1 MTERR
6 MMRIGTFLAGT
17 GSNMASWRHP
27 AAVPDAAINLEY
39 YRRLTRRAEE
49 AKLDFAFFGDGLY
62 ISEKSHPNFLN
73 RFEPLTLLAAL
84 AMDTTH
90 IGLAATLSTTY
101 SDPFTVARQFMS
113 IDHISGGRAG
123 WNVVTSPLEGSALNY
138 GKTEGGTAGG
148 FNLEHPAHDL
158 RYRMASEYIEVAKGL
173 WDSWE
178 DDAFIRDRDTGSFI
192 DPDKM
197 HRINHVGE
205 FFSVQGPLNIS
216 RSPQGRPVLIQAGS
230 SEAGRGFA
238 AAIADAVFTGQAT
251 RADAE
256 AFSGDVKGRA
266 KAAGR
271 NPDEV
276 LILPGCSPVVGR
288 TPEEAE
294 AKYREIAG
302 LVEINQALNYMGRFF
317 NDLDFTQYDL
327 DAPFPELGD
336 YGRNGWESSTDSIKK
351 TAREKELTLRE
362 MALRVTTPH
371 HEFIGTPEQ
380 VADTMQDWFESRACD
395 GFMLSGAVLPQG
407 FDDFVDHVLPILK
420 ERGLFRTEYEADTL
434 RGNLGLPKPE
444 NRYAADRIAAPA
456 THAAGD

>member
-1 MTERR
+1 MAKRQK
-6 MMRIGTFLAGT
+6 MRIGVFLAGT

-27 AAVPDAAINLEY
+27 TAVPDAAINLEY
-39 YRRLTRRAEE
+39 YRDLTRRAEE

-62 ISEKSHPNFLN
+62 VSEKSHPNFLN

-113 IDHISGGRAG
+113 IDHISNGRAG

-138 GKTEGGTAGG
+138 SRP
-148 FNLEHPAHDL
+148 EHPAHDL
-158 RYRMASEYIEVAKGL
+158 RYRMAAEYIEIAKGL

-178 DDAFIRDRDTGSFI
+178 DDAFIRDQASNEFI

-197 HRINHVGE
+197 HRLDHAGE

-238 AAIADAVFTGQAT
+238 ATIADAVFTGQAT

-256 AFSGDVKGRA
+256 AFSRDVKGRA
-266 KAAGR
+266 AAAGR
-271 NPDEV
+271 DPDEV
-276 LILPGCSPVVGR
+276 LILPGCSPIVGR
-288 TPEEAE
+288 TLEEAE
-294 AKYREIAG
+294 EKYLEIAG
-302 LVEINQALNYMGRFF
+302 LVDINQALNYLGRYF

-336 YGRNGWESSTDSIKK
+336 FGRNGWESSTDSIKK

-362 MALRVTTPH
+362 MALQVTTGRHP
-371 HEFIGTPEQ
+371 FIGTPTH
-380 VADTMQDWFESRACD
+380 VADTMQEWFESGACD
-395 GFMLSGAVLPQG
+395 GYMLSGAVLPQG
-407 FDDFVDHVLPILK
+407 FNDFVDFVLPILK
-420 ERGLFRTEYEADTL
+420 ERDLFRTEYEADTL
-434 RGNLGLPKPE
+434 RGNLGLPKTE
-444 NRYAADRIAAPA
+444 NRYTAARNKGA
-456 THAAGD
+456 TTKE

>member
-1 MTERR
+1 MANRR
-6 MMRIGTFLAGT
+6 KMRLGVFLAGT

-27 AAVPDAAINLEY
+27 TAVTDAAINLEY
-39 YRRLTRRAEE
+39 YRDLTRRAEE

-84 AMDTTH
+84 AMDTTR

-138 GKTEGGTAGG
+138 GKP
-148 FNLEHPAHDL
+148 EHPAHDL
-158 RYRMASEYIEVAKGL
+158 RYRMADEYIEVAKGL

-178 DDAFIRDRDTGSFI
+178 DGAFIRDQASGEFI
-192 DPDKM
+192 NPDKM
-197 HRINHVGE
+197 HQLDHAGE

-256 AFSGDVKGRA
+256 AFSADVKGRA
-266 KAAGR
+266 AAAGR

-276 LILPGCSPVVGR
+276 LILPGCSPIVGR

-294 AKYREIAG
+294 AKYQEIAG
-302 LVEINQALNYMGRFF
+302 LVEINHALNYLGRYF
-317 NDLDFTQYDL
+317 NDMDFTQYDL

-336 YGRNGWESSTDSIKK
+336 FGRNGWESSTDSIKK

-362 MALRVTTPH
+362 VALQVTTGRH
-371 HEFIGTPEQ
+371 QFIGTPTQ
-380 VADTMQDWFESRACD
+380 VADTMQEWFESGACD
-395 GFMLSGAVLPQG
+395 GYMLSGAVLPQG
-407 FDDFVDHVLPILK
+407 FNDFVDLVLPILK

-444 NRYAADRIAAPA
+444 NRYTAARKRGASR
-456 THAAGD
+456 

>member
-1 MTERR
+1 MAERR
-6 MMRIGTFLAGT
+6 KMRIGTFLAGT

-27 AAVPDAAINLEY
+27 TAVPDAAINLDY
-39 YRRLTRRAEE
+39 YRDLTRRAEE

-84 AMDTTH
+84 AMETTH

-113 IDHISGGRAG
+113 IDHISHGRAG

-138 GKTEGGTAGG
+138 NKP
-148 FNLEHPAHDL
+148 EHPAHDL
-158 RYRMASEYIEVAKGL
+158 RYRMADEYIEVAKGL

-178 DDAFIRDRDTGSFI
+178 DDAFLRDRASGEFI
-192 DPDKM
+192 DPDRM
-197 HRINHVGE
+197 HRLNHVGE

-230 SEAGRGFA
+230 SEAGRSFA
-238 AAIADAVFTGQAT
+238 ATIADAVFTGQAT

-256 AFSGDVKGRA
+256 SFSQDVKGRA
-266 KAAGR
+266 AAAGR
-271 NPDEV
+271 NPEEV
-276 LILPGCSPVVGR
+276 LILPGCSPIVGR
-288 TPEEAE
+288 TPDEAE
-294 AKYREIAG
+294 AKYLAIAG
-302 LVEINQALNYMGRFF
+302 LVEVNQALNYLGRYF
-317 NDLDFTQYDL
+317 NDLDFTQYEL

-336 YGRNGWESSTDSIKK
+336 YGRNGWESSTDSIKN

-380 VADTMQDWFESRACD
+380 VADTMQDWFESGACD

-407 FDDFVDHVLPILK
+407 FNDFVDEVLPILK

-434 RGNLGLPKPE
+434 RGNLGLPIPE
-444 NRYAADRIAAPA
+444 NRYAAARNSSP
-456 THAAGD
+456 